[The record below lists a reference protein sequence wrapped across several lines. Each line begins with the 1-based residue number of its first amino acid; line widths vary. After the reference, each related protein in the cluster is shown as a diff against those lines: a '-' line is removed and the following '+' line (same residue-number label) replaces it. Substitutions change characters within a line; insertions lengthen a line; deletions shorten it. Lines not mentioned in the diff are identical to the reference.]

1 MESAASICEYWFG
14 RGENDL
20 QVAREKSSLWWS
32 KNESVDVEI
41 AARFEETLRAC
52 EEGNLDHWSG
62 KPQGL
67 LALILLVDQFPRNI
81 YRETPQSFAY
91 DVLAL
96 KWCNLGLSGGL
107 FERLRPIE
115 QVFCYLPLEHSESLA
130 DQQKSVELY
139 QALME
144 RVSAEMRES
153 FAGYVDFAKKH
164 LAIVERF
171 GRFPH
176 RNKILGRP
184 STEEEITFLNE
195 PGSSF

>member
-14 RGENDL
+14 CGENDL

-52 EEGNLDHWSG
+52 EEGNLDPWSVQ
-62 KPQGL
+62 PQGL

-115 QVFCYLPLEHSESLA
+115 QVFCYLPLEHSESLD

-144 RVSAEMRES
+144 RVPADMRES